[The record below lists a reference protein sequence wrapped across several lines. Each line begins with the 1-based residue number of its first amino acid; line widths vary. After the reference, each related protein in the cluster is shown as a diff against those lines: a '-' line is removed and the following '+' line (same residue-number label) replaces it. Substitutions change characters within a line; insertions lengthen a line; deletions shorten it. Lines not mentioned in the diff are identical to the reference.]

1 MATISTKQLIRQV
14 ATLGLLGLAFVVHT
28 AQAQSVSLAGVMG
41 KRALLVVDGSKPKLV
56 GVGQRHLGVKVLS
69 VSGHRAT
76 VESDAGRQ
84 VITLGGA
91 PVALTGATDSGGGN
105 TQRIVLRQTGGG
117 HFMTGGAINGK
128 SVRFMVDTGATTIA
142 MDESTAKR
150 IGLKYKKGKRIRGQT
165 ANGIAEGWAV
175 KLDSVRLGSV
185 TVHAIEAAVLQSS
198 MRQVLLGNSFLNRF
212 TMTRN
217 GDQMVLEK
225 RY

>member
-14 ATLGLLGLAFVVHT
+14 ATLGLLSLAFVVHT

-150 IGLKYKKGKRIRGQT
+150 IGLKYKGGRKLSITT
-165 ANGIAEGWAV
+165 ANGVVAGWRV
-175 KLDSVRLGSV
+175 KLDSVKLGSV
-185 TVHAIEAAVLQSS
+185 TVYNVDAGVSQVS
-198 MRQVLLGNSFLNRF
+198 MPYVLLGNSFLDRF
-212 TMTRN
+212 VMTR
-217 GDQMVLEK
+217 DDDKMVLEK